1 MKKLLILCAFI
12 FSFPIS
18 AKAVGQCDRDAIIV
32 FDGSGSMAEMG
43 FNDLDEPRI
52 MTARRAMHRAIP
64 PIAARRNLGLMIYG
78 PGDAGMCQG
87 IDLRFAPRPNAAPML
102 LSAIDALE
110 PAGET
115 PLTVSV
121 QAAANLLDGPG
132 DVVLVTDGKE
142 TCGGAPCALAAEL
155 AQRPGLTVH
164 VIGFKVRGDRFQ
176 WAEGGSNDYRDAN
189 TVAACLADRT
199 GGSYIAAETAEQLI
213 SALHTTLGCQVI
225 GALDIPGHNR
235 LR

>member
-1 MKKLLILCAFI
+1 MAKNLIFATFLSLLGSGALAL
-12 FSFPIS
+12 
-18 AKAVGQCDRDAIIV
+18 GQCDRDAIIV

-64 PIAARRNLGLMIYG
+64 PIAARRNLGLLIYG
-78 PGDAGMCQG
+78 PGGDGMCQG
-87 IDLRFAPRPNAAPML
+87 VDLRFPPRPDAAPPL
-102 LSAIDALE
+102 LSAVDNLQ
-110 PAGET
+110 PAGDT

-121 QAAANLLDGPG
+121 LAAANLLAGPG

-164 VIGFKVRGDRFQ
+164 VIGFKVRGDRFEWHDQ
-176 WAEGGSNDYRDAN
+176 GSNGYRDAN

-199 GGSYIAAETAEQLI
+199 GGSYIAAETAEQLV

-225 GALDIPGHNR
+225 GSLSLPAQTP